1 MAQTKRS
8 AKLDSKKRLSLGSG
22 KRHMCCIE
30 QGHYLIY
37 QRPKDGSAGSWLA
50 RSYDKSTSKQVQV
63 RLGTADDY
71 SDADGDNI
79 LTFVQAQGKAKEL
92 FKKNEEIK
100 KAAELGEIIA
110 TGPYTVED
118 AINDY
123 IEDGKRR
130 GMKSVDSTVIAARA
144 HIIPTLGK
152 IEVSK
157 LTRAKIE
164 SWQSKLSETARR
176 IRSKKGS
183 TSPSHGPDPKT
194 DEEKRARKD
203 TVNRILTILKAALN
217 HSLDREKVV
226 GGGDAWRTTK
236 PFKGVSSARIRFL
249 STDEQQKLVNACSYE
264 FQLIVQ
270 AALFT
275 DLKYGELTKLCK
287 SDYNQESGT
296 IFISESK
303 SEKPR
308 YIILTDEGI
317 DWFNYIIVNKT
328 LDEPL
333 FIKDSAEFKL
343 LVQAALFTG
352 ARYGELTKLRI
363 NDYNTQSG
371 TIFITES
378 KSGKPRHIILTDEAV
393 NWFNSIIVG
402 KTSDELLF
410 TRGSVK
416 RRARKDKMENQSAWT
431 HQDQQRPMNEAC
443 KLAELYPIRFHELRH
458 AYASGLI
465 NKGVPLAYIAAQLGH
480 TDTRMV
486 EKHYGHLAPTA
497 MADAIRSLAP
507 KLGIA
512 DLSNIQNPKI
522 S

>member
-8 AKLDSKKRLSLGSG
+8 AKLDSKKRLSLEPG
-22 KRHMCCIE
+22 KRHMYCIE
-30 QGHYLIY
+30 QGHYIIY

-63 RLGTADDY
+63 RLGTADDF

-79 LTFVQAQGKAKEL
+79 LTYAQAQAKAKEL
-92 FKKNEEIK
+92 FKKNDERK
-100 KAAELGEIIA
+100 KAAELGETIT

-130 GMKSVDSTVIAARA
+130 GMKSVERTVIAARA

-176 IRSKKGS
+176 IRSKKGAA
-183 TSPSHGPDPKT
+183 SPSHGPAAKT
-194 DEEKRARKD
+194 EEEKRARKD

-217 HSLDREKVV
+217 HAVDRQKVV
-226 GGGDAWRTTK
+226 GSGDAWRTTK

-249 STDEQQKLVNACSYE
+249 STEDQQKLVNACSYE
-264 FQLIVQ
+264 YKLLVQ
-270 AALFT
+270 AAIFI
-275 DLKYGELTKLCK
+275 DIKYCELTKLRK
-287 SDYNQESGT
+287 NDYNKQSGT
-296 IFISESK
+296 VFIAGSK
-303 SEKPR
+303 NKKSR
-308 YIILTDEGI
+308 YIVLTDEAI
-317 DWFNYIIVNKT
+317 KWFNSIIVNKIS
-328 LDEPL
+328 DEFL
-333 FIKDSAEFKL
+333 FTRDSYEFKL

-352 ARYGELTKLRI
+352 ARYGELTKLRMS
-363 NDYNTQSG
+363 DYNQQSG
-371 TIFITES
+371 TVFVAES
-378 KSGKPRHIILTDEAV
+378 KSGKPRHIVLTDEAIS
-393 NWFNSIIVG
+393 WFDLIIVG
-402 KTSDELLF
+402 KTSDDLLF

-416 RRARKDKMENQSAWT
+416 RRARKDKMENESAWT
-431 HQDQQRPMNEAC
+431 HQDQQRPMSEAC
-443 KLAELYPIRFHELRH
+443 KLADLDPIRFHELRH
-458 AYASGLI
+458 SYASGLI

-480 TDTRMV
+480 SDTRMV

-497 MADAIRSLAP
+497 MADAIRTLAP
-507 KLGIA
+507 RLGIA
-512 DLSNIQNPKI
+512 DQENITPMKI
-522 S
+522 G